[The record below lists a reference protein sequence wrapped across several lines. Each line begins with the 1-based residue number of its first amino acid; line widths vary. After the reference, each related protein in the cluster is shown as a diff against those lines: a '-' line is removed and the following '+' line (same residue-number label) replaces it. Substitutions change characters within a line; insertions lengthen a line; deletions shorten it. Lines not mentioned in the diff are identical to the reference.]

1 MTMATATNISGAST
15 AWHSSLASFFP
26 GYFALVMATGIVSLP
41 AHLLG
46 HEYIAQALFWLNVF
60 AYAVL
65 WAITFIRFV
74 CYRAQLIYDLTHHA
88 RGVTFLTKVA
98 ATCVLGTQ
106 FAVLTPF
113 MSVATGLWFVGVGLW
128 AVLLY
133 TFFTAVTVR
142 EPKPS
147 LEAGIN
153 GAWLLVVVSTQSI
166 CILGTDILPAFAVAE
181 PVLFVSLSMYL
192 VGAMLYI
199 VFISLILY
207 RWMFL
212 RITAETLTPSYW
224 INMGALAITTLA
236 GSRLLVVA
244 DQWSFLQE
252 LSAFLKGFTLLF
264 WATGTWWIPLLVIA
278 GVWRHAVQRL
288 PLTYDPQYWTL
299 VFPLGMYTVATFVFA
314 KATGLSFLT
323 VIPPGFLY
331 VALVAWGITFI
342 GMMRELA
349 SLFAPRWKPDNAA
362 LLGNARHE
370 GEMR

>member
-1 MTMATATNISGAST
+1 
-15 AWHSSLASFFP
+15 
-26 GYFALVMATGIVSLP
+26 MATGIVSL
-41 AHLLG
+41 AGHFLG
-46 HEYIAQALFWLNVF
+46 HEYIAQALLWLNVF

-65 WAITFIRFV
+65 WVITLMRLV

-113 MSVATGLWFVGVGLW
+113 MSVAIGLWFVGVGLW
-128 AVLLY
+128 TLLLY

-153 GAWLLVVVSTQSI
+153 GAWLLVVVSTESI
-166 CILGTDILPAFAVAE
+166 CVLGAIIAPAFAMAE

-212 RITAETLTPSYW
+212 SITAETLTPSYW

-236 GSRLLVVA
+236 GSRLLLA
-244 DQWSFLQE
+244 AEQWSFLQE
-252 LSAFLKGFTLLF
+252 LSTFLKGFTLLF
-264 WATGTWWIPLLVIA
+264 WAAGTWWIPLLVIA

-288 PLTYDPQYWTL
+288 ALTYDPQYWSL

-323 VIPPGFLY
+323 VIAAAFLY
-331 VALVAWGITFI
+331 LALAAWGITFI
-342 GMMRELA
+342 GMTLALA
-349 SLFAPRWKPDNAA
+349 SMIAPMRKPNACLNKA
-362 LLGNARHE
+362 
-370 GEMR
+370 

>member
-1 MTMATATNISGAST
+1 MATAVNVSGAAPAVQSPIAT
-15 AWHSSLASFFP
+15 FFP
-26 GYFALVMATGIVSLP
+26 GYFALVMATGIVSLA
-41 AHLLG
+41 AHFLG
-46 HEYIAQALFWLNVF
+46 HEYLAQALLWLNVVAF
-60 AYAVL
+60 AVL
-65 WAITFIRFV
+65 WAITAIRFV
-74 CYRAQLIYDLTHHA
+74 RYRAQLIYDLTHHA

-106 FAVLTPF
+106 FAVLTTF
-113 MSVATGLWFVGVGLW
+113 MRVAIGLWFIGLGLW

-133 TFFTAVTVR
+133 AFFTAVTFR

-153 GAWLLVVVSTQSI
+153 GAWLLVVVSTESI
-166 CILGTDILPAFAVAE
+166 CVLGAIIAPAFAVAE

-192 VGAMLYI
+192 IGTMLYI

-236 GSRLLVVA
+236 GSRLLLVA
-244 DQWSFLQE
+244 DEWSFLQE
-252 LSAFLKGFTLLF
+252 LSTFLKGFTFLF
-264 WATGTWWIPLLVIA
+264 WAVGTWWIPLLVIG

-288 PLTYDPQYWTL
+288 PLTYDPQYWSL

-314 KATGLSFLT
+314 KATGLAFLT
-323 VIPPGFLY
+323 VIPAGFLY
-331 VALVAWGITFI
+331 VALAAWIITFI

-349 SLFAPRWKPDNAA
+349 SLFAWRRKGDGAA
-362 LLGNARHE
+362 GFSTARD
-370 GEMR
+370 RASVR